1 MKAAQNLNWCKAQLP
16 VIQKL
21 MADAKDD
28 TITLN
33 SIVLELLPL
42 EPDFADQNVNEN
54 TIKTKIRRKLENG
67 FSGQEETKDGYERAG
82 IECDDGYNYWLHR
95 DHGAKGAAKVFIK
108 RAVDFKRK
116 NKK

>member
-1 MKAAQNLNWCKAQLP
+1 MAAA
-16 VIQKL
+16 
-21 MADAKDD
+21 ADD

-33 SIVLELLPL
+33 SVVLELLPM

-67 FSGQEETKDGYERAG
+67 FSGKEETKDGYVRSG
-82 IECDDGYNYWLHR
+82 IECADGYNYWLHR
-95 DHGAKGAAKVFIK
+95 DHGATGAAKVFIK
-108 RAVDFKRK
+108 RAIDFKRK